1 MQIRLKFNP
10 FKIDFFSIISFRK
23 IKINLQTTK
32 SVYFLIKSIQKVSY
46 RFKRGNLLISRLDG
60 H

>member
-1 MQIRLKFNP
+1 MQISLKFNP
-10 FKIDFFSIISFRK
+10 FKIDFFFSIISFRK

-46 RFKRGNLLISRLDG
+46 CFKEETYSYQD
-60 H
+60 